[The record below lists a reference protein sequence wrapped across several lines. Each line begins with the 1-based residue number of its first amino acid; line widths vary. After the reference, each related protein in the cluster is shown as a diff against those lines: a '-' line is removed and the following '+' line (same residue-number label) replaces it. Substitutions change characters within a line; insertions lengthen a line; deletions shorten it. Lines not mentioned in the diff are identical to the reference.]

1 MAKGKFLNL
10 VSLNIKIIVHETH
23 HKSRIFFV
31 HLRFKIS
38 RFKNLPLDNPPIN
51 KYVNCSISGMIRYIF
66 HAIIRNMLIVDQMRL
81 A

>member
-1 MAKGKFLNL
+1 MKLQNWCGCALHAIIGELAKGKFLNL

-38 RFKNLPLDNPPIN
+38 RFKNLPLDSPPIN
-51 KYVNCSISGMIRYIF
+51 KYVNCIISGMI
-66 HAIIRNMLIVDQMRL
+66 
-81 A
+81 